1 MTCPSTTCPA
11 AARTPGEVDLVAVST
26 LDAALDRAERNGFLS
41 VTVPAPGPSRRGR
54 LALAIEEAVEDTLAR
69 RGAAPPG
76 VGAASLL
83 DATLG
88 DQLYRARLIGA
99 AGIAVAFPA
108 LEGIANLAGSLDAE
122 DSAVLRWWIAAT
134 RERPV
139 RLFFAERD
147 QRLGVYGAPVT
158 LESLLETPEPAAA
171 QRLASAPTAPAPAPE
186 VAASVAA
193 MELTDAPPAV
203 ASAPVAA
210 PEPPRADDETNA
222 AAPTPDDALD
232 GEFEKPAP
240 RATSTARLP
249 VKHIVPPGR
258 PLARSRSELCES
270 PEPSPEPCEP
280 SPADPGATNRDRPPE
295 PLQLQLPLRPTD
307 AGGPHPNALA
317 GVDDPTTA
325 APSADEP
332 LRAPREDRRPVAGAL
347 PARRQTEADE
357 PASPSPLVA
366 DAATR
371 WPTWVEELDATRG
384 PKPLAAVE
392 RLFVST
398 YLPLRDAHAHG
409 ITDARA
415 KQVADAWATSFEKS
429 YSEAFDALRMRGKR
443 PSMVLDV
450 PELAQ
455 RLARLHGARSIQLVL
470 VDGMR
475 FDIGLRMHGRLQ
487 RRLERRAALAERL
500 LLWSA
505 LPTTTATQLDLI
517 GRGPEALKDAQRTPE
532 TTLPVAR
539 GRAAA
544 TPRRVRA
551 GHRDLLKLDLIA
563 ARLAEREPLGAAE
576 LDALAASV
584 GDSLA
589 ECLGRLAPRTLA
601 FVFGDHGFRIEAD
614 GAPAEGGASPD
625 EVLVPAF
632 AWVVGEMH

>member
-1 MTCPSTTCPA
+1 M
-11 AARTPGEVDLVAVST
+11 AVST
-26 LDAALDRAERNGFLS
+26 LDAALVRAERDGFLS

-83 DATLG
+83 DAMLG

-171 QRLASAPTAPAPAPE
+171 ERLASAPTAPAPAPE

-193 MELTDAPPAV
+193 MELSDAPPAV
-203 ASAPVAA
+203 APDPLAA
-210 PEPPRADDETNA
+210 PEPPVTGDGTTA
-222 AAPTPDDALD
+222 AAPAPDAALD
-232 GEFEKPAP
+232 GEPEEPAP
-240 RATSTARLP
+240 RAAMSPALP
-249 VKHIVPPGR
+249 PIKHIAPPGR
-258 PLARSRSELCES
+258 QLARSRGELRES
-270 PEPSPEPCEP
+270 AEPSPEPREP
-280 SPADPGATNRDRPPE
+280 SPADPSAMDARRPPE
-295 PLQLQLPLRPTD
+295 PLQLQLPLRP
-307 AGGPHPNALA
+307 ALAEGSRPNALA
-317 GVDDPTTA
+317 GVDDPTAA

-332 LRAPREDRRPVAGAL
+332 PRAARDDRSPGAEGL
-347 PARRQTEADE
+347 PAQRQTDADE

-371 WPTWVEELDATRG
+371 WPAWVEELDATRG

-415 KQVADAWATSFEKS
+415 QQVADAWATSFEKS

-450 PELAQ
+450 PDLAQ

-475 FDIGLRMHGRLQ
+475 FDLGLRMHGRLQ
-487 RRLERRAALAERL
+487 QRLERRAALAERL

-517 GRGPEALKDAQRTPE
+517 GRGPEALKDAHRTPE

-563 ARLAEREPLGAAE
+563 TRLAEREPLGAAE
-576 LDALAASV
+576 LDALATSV

-632 AWVVGEMH
+632 AWMVGEMH